1 LVIWNQTIKINKQ
14 VALIQRD
21 IQSLLLDIERNRQLT
36 GQPMPQQMEGTG
48 DPEIFQT
55 LLNQVQNRTNG

>member
-1 LVIWNQTIKINKQ
+1 MEPDNQNQQASGFDKK
-14 VALIQRD
+14 D

>member
-1 LVIWNQTIKINKQ
+1 MEPDNRNQQASVFDKK
-14 VALIQRD
+14 D

-48 DPEIFQT
+48 DPEIFQN

>member
-1 LVIWNQTIKINKQ
+1 MEPDNQKQ
-14 VALIQRD
+14 QPSVFDKKD
-21 IQSLLLDIERNRQLT
+21 IQSLLLDIEKNRQTT

-48 DPEIFQT
+48 NPALFQD

>member
-1 LVIWNQTIKINKQ
+1 MEPDNQNQQASGFDK
-14 VALIQRD
+14 RD

>member
-1 LVIWNQTIKINKQ
+1 MEPDNQNQQASGFDK
-14 VALIQRD
+14 RD

-36 GQPMPQQMEGTG
+36 RQPMPQQMEGTG

>member
-1 LVIWNQTIKINKQ
+1 MEPDNQNQQASVFDKS
-14 VALIQRD
+14 D

-48 DPEIFQT
+48 DPEIFQD

>member
-1 LVIWNQTIKINKQ
+1 MEPDNQNQQASGFDTK
-14 VALIQRD
+14 D
-21 IQSLLLDIERNRQLT
+21 IQSLLLDIERNRRLT

-48 DPEIFQT
+48 DPEIFQN

>member
-1 LVIWNQTIKINKQ
+1 MEPDNRNQQPSVFDK
-14 VALIQRD
+14 RD

-48 DPEIFQT
+48 DPEIFQD

>member
-1 LVIWNQTIKINKQ
+1 MKPNDQNQQPSVFDKK
-14 VALIQRD
+14 D

-36 GQPMPQQMEGTG
+36 GQPMPQQMEGTD
-48 DPEIFQT
+48 DPEIFQD

>member
-1 LVIWNQTIKINKQ
+1 MEPDNQNQQASGFDTK
-14 VALIQRD
+14 D

>member
-1 LVIWNQTIKINKQ
+1 MEPDNQNQQPSVFDKK
-14 VALIQRD
+14 D
-21 IQSLLLDIERNRQLT
+21 IQSILLDIERNRQLT

-48 DPEIFQT
+48 DPEIFQN

>member
-1 LVIWNQTIKINKQ
+1 MEPDNQNQQASGFYK
-14 VALIQRD
+14 RD

-36 GQPMPQQMEGTG
+36 IQPMPQQMEGTG

>member
-1 LVIWNQTIKINKQ
+1 MEPDNQNQQASGFDTK
-14 VALIQRD
+14 D

-48 DPEIFQT
+48 DPEIFQN

>member
-1 LVIWNQTIKINKQ
+1 MEPDNQNQQASVFDK
-14 VALIQRD
+14 RD

-36 GQPMPQQMEGTG
+36 GQPMSQQMEGTG
-48 DPEIFQT
+48 DPEIFQN

>member
-1 LVIWNQTIKINKQ
+1 MEPDNQNQQASVFDKS
-14 VALIQRD
+14 D

-48 DPEIFQT
+48 DPEIFQN

>member
-1 LVIWNQTIKINKQ
+1 MEPDNQNQQPSVFDKK
-14 VALIQRD
+14 D
-21 IQSLLLDIERNRQLT
+21 IQFLLLDIEKNRQIT

-48 DPEIFQT
+48 DPKIFQN